1 MSALGQMRTSEL
13 VQSMSALP
21 PIADIRRYDWNVR
34 FVPKADIRV
43 DCSIRKEEPPG
54 RCPRVRCSNAVRRV
68 SGIAQ
73 PDAHDVEV
81 GTATPVKQETS
92 IALSVRCQ
100 KPIETYRQPFC
111 TRT

>member
-1 MSALGQMRTSEL
+1 
-13 VQSMSALP
+13 MSALP
-21 PIADIRRYDWNVR
+21 P
-34 FVPKADIRV
+34 KADIQV
-43 DCSIRKEEPPG
+43 DCPIQKEKPPDV
-54 RCPRVRCSNAVRRV
+54 VRGFVE
-68 SGIAQ
+68 

-81 GTATPVKQETS
+81 GMATPVKHETS

>member
-1 MSALGQMRTSEL
+1 MSALGQKQTSRHL
-13 VQSMSALP
+13 QPVSALP
-21 PIADIRRYDWNVR
+21 PKADIGTQPLNVR

-54 RCPRVRCSNAVRRV
+54 RCPRVRSSNAVRSV
-68 SGIAQ
+68 SGIVQ

>member
-1 MSALGQMRTSEL
+1 MSALGQKRTSEH

-21 PIADIRRYDWNVR
+21 PKADIRCRDRHVR

-43 DCSIRKEEPPG
+43 DCSLRKEEPPG
-54 RCPRVRCSNAVRRV
+54 CCTRVRCSNVVRRV
-68 SGIAQ
+68 SGIVQ